1 MIAPNLDFFLSII
14 ARGLQGNCTK
24 EWLPWFKVNL
34 CNNENHP
41 VNSQEILPILWQP
54 VIFFWISTTVLSN
67 VHPMY
72 FACKMYPWWVFFFF
86 FFFFLKTAWEQRPY
100 NFFRFPNYQSE
111 HITYKGPLISICSS
125 SGCTSA
131 LLACRDGI
139 KTYY

>member
-86 FFFFLKTAWEQRPY
+86 FFWRLLESKDLIIFLDFQTT
-100 NFFRFPNYQSE
+100 NQS
-111 HITYKGPLISICSS
+111 IL
-125 SGCTSA
+125 
-131 LLACRDGI
+131 RI
-139 KTYY
+139 KDPSLVFVHQVVVHLPC